1 MVVWVIR
8 YSAMAPDHKWKIPV
22 APRRVVAYIR
32 SMSLAGHALR
42 RVAAV
47 AVAVALVGST
57 PDPFKALELVRP
69 RKATQA
75 SAFTAE
81 TLEGQPLRL
90 AQYKGKVV
98 MLNFW
103 ATWCTPCREEMPAFQ
118 RLYDRHKAQG
128 FVVIGLSVDAEG
140 TSVVKPFVKEYGL
153 TFPIG
158 LDPKMDVAEKFS
170 VRALP
175 STFLIDKEGKILAM
189 ALGPREW
196 NSNEAHT
203 LIRSLTASR

>member
-1 MVVWVIR
+1 
-8 YSAMAPDHKWKIPV
+8 
-22 APRRVVAYIR
+22 
-32 SMSLAGHALR
+32 MSLSGHSLR
-42 RVAAV
+42 RVAAL

-57 PDPFKALELVRP
+57 PDPFKALELIRP

-75 SAFTAE
+75 NAFTAE
-81 TLEGQPLRL
+81 TPGGQPIRL
-90 AQYKGKVV
+90 AQYRGKVV

-103 ATWCTPCREEMPAFQ
+103 ATWCTPCREEMPAIQ
-118 RLYDRHKAQG
+118 QLYNRHKAQG
-128 FVVIGLSVDAEG
+128 FIVVGLSVDAEG
-140 TSVVKPFVKEYGL
+140 ASVVKPFAKEHGL

-158 LDPKMDVAEKFS
+158 LDPQMTIAEKFS

-196 NSNEAHT
+196 NNSDAHA
-203 LIRSLTASR
+203 LIRSLIVSP